1 MRLDNASFLAPIA
14 EYSNLPFRL
23 MCLEN
28 GADYALVPLV
38 SAIAIRH
45 FPDLVNRIDLSETEK
60 GKTGI
65 QVFGKEPKDFSNAI
79 EKIRDKFPFAE
90 WFDINCGCP
99 MQKVTASGGGSTLLR
114 SPEHIARIIKECKK
128 HCRTVSAK
136 VRILKSPEKT
146 LKVCKAVEKAGADF
160 ITVHGRT
167 PEQGYSGKA
176 DWGAIKAIKKSLSI
190 PVVGNGDITDVFQ
203 GRSLVE
209 QGCCDA
215 FMVARAAMSNPY
227 VFSGK
232 DAKGFIARKE
242 ILLGYIGRCESLGKM
257 DVVDVRQKA
266 LFFMRGFPESAE
278 MRNAI
283 SRFKKIDEITG
294 LLESY

>member
-1 MRLDNASFLAPIA
+1 MRLDNTSFLAPIS
-14 EYSNLPFRL
+14 EYSSLPFRL

-28 GADYALVPLV
+28 RADFASVPLV

-45 FPDLVNRIDLSETEK
+45 SPETTKRIDLSEAEK

-65 QVFGKEPKDFSNAI
+65 QLFGKEPSDFGNAI
-79 EKIRDKFPFAE
+79 DKIKERFPFVE

-99 MQKVTASGGGSTLLR
+99 MQNVIASGGGSALLK
-114 SPEHIARIIKECKK
+114 SPERIAKIIEECKG

-136 VRILKSPEKT
+136 VRILKTVEGT
-146 LKVCKAVEKAGADF
+146 MKVCKAVEKSGADF
-160 ITVHGRT
+160 IIVHGRT

-176 DWGAIKAIKKSLSI
+176 DWEAIKKIRKSLSI
-190 PVVGNGDITDVFQ
+190 PVVGNGDITNVFQ
-203 GRSLVE
+203 GRGLVE
-209 QGCCDA
+209 QGYCDA

-227 VFSGK
+227 VFNGK
-232 DAKGFIARKE
+232 DSKGFVARKAM
-242 ILLGYIGRCESLGKM
+242 LLDYIGRCRALNAL
-257 DVVDVRQKA
+257 DIVDIRQKA

-278 MRNAI
+278 MRNAM

>member
-1 MRLDNASFLAPIA
+1 
-14 EYSNLPFRL
+14 

-38 SAIAIRH
+38 SVIAIRH
-45 FPDLVNRIDLSETEK
+45 SPDMASRIDLSEAEK

-65 QVFGKEPKDFSNAI
+65 QVFGKEPKDFGNAI
-79 EKIRDKFPFAE
+79 EKINGRFPFAE

-99 MQKVTASGGGSTLLR
+99 MQNVTASGGGAALLKN
-114 SPEHIARIIKECKK
+114 PERISNIISECKK
-128 HCRTVSAK
+128 HCKTVSAK

-146 LKVCKAVEKAGADF
+146 LKICKAVEKSGADF
-160 ITVHGRT
+160 IIVHGRT
-167 PEQGYSGKA
+167 VEQGYSGKA
-176 DWGAIKAIKKSLSI
+176 DWEAIRAVKQSLSI
-190 PVVGNGDITDVFQ
+190 PVVGNGDIAGVLQ
-203 GRSLVE
+203 GRSLVD
-209 QGCCDA
+209 QGYCDA

-232 DAKGFIARKE
+232 DAKDFIARKE
-242 ILLGYIGRCESLGKM
+242 IMLDYIGRCKSLGKI
-257 DVVDVRQKA
+257 DVVDIRQKA
-266 LFFMRGFPESAE
+266 LFFMRGFPASAE

-283 SRFKKIDEITG
+283 SRFKKTEEIIG